1 MVHIIISA
9 LLICGMGLLTVTAS
23 QTTNISAHP
32 GDNITLWCQH
42 TLQIGEYMHWFKQ
55 TNSGVPISIVRMMLH
70 FNTEAVPTYVN
81 DFKPDR
87 LVMFLNRK
95 NSSLSILNV
104 DISDSGLYYCGWGSW
119 VITFGD
125 GTNIEIKER
134 TITKL
139 NNETYK
145 VTNKDLKRSPI
156 SEKYCP
162 GNIFYKLT
170 FIFGG
175 IVVIL
180 IIIIPLT
187 LFIVKIRKTQEKDA
201 DQQVTEHHEDP
212 HSTLYAALRFSKQK
226 PRRAARHAEDA
237 DVVYSAIVQ
246 QYGPL
251 A

>member
-32 GDNITLWCQH
+32 GDNITLC
-42 TLQIGEYMHWFKQ
+42 
-55 TNSGVPISIVRMMLH
+55 
-70 FNTEAVPTYVN
+70 
-81 DFKPDR
+81 
-87 LVMFLNRK
+87 
-95 NSSLSILNV
+95 
-104 DISDSGLYYCGWGSW
+104 W

-125 GTNIEIKER
+125 GTNIEI
-134 TITKL
+134 
-139 NNETYK
+139 
-145 VTNKDLKRSPI
+145 KDLKRSPI